1 MSINVGQWVI
11 VTKLN
16 SQRAG
21 MVGHVVEVIDT
32 NSVRPNGET
41 VQCFL
46 VQNPV
51 TGDLIDLMDY
61 EVAPLAA

>member
-1 MSINVGQWVI
+1 
-11 VTKLN
+11 
-16 SQRAG
+16 